1 MTSAVALVDVHRYA
15 QTRSARCASR
25 PALTAALAL
34 DPDERVTCKRF
45 IEALEAAAECTGDA
59 DFGLHFAEQAPIER
73 LSLLVYL
80 MASSSTLADGIRQAE
95 RFLCL
100 RDESVEMRQVDEAAV
115 VRWIASP
122 SYLGLPRDRPGVIQH
137 TCNLLAMCLHV
148 ARTLTGVAF
157 APLAV
162 AFAAPEPA
170 DPAELARFFAAPLE
184 FDAPRSSLVL
194 SREQLTLPMRKADPE
209 LLAVL
214 TRHAEDLLTRLPS
227 APARWID
234 QVRRALLE
242 SIRAGDPDLARV
254 AERFAIT
261 PRTLQRRLTEEGSS
275 FQSLLD
281 ETRRELA
288 LSYLRDPGRSASEV
302 AYMLGYREA
311 SAFYRAFRRWT
322 GRTPAAFRQDA

>member
-162 AFAAPEPA
+162 AFAAP
-170 DPAELARFFAAPLE
+170 LE